1 MQLVLEAGAIPF
13 GKIPRIT
20 AKVLGISSISL
31 CLLADLIDP
40 LYQNIIKLD
49 LKLNQEWLNLEVVK
63 VKHDINIHINEISGK
78 IRSILKSKLVE
89 QSNELKKLNWG
100 NVQEKITT
108 PTKST
113 TNILTNTKQMYKQI
127 QAFLLKEQL
136 VIIAKDILADLKTYM
151 LPVYENINV
160 ENRIAA
166 KRYSF

>member
-1 MQLVLEAGAIPF
+1 M
-13 GKIPRIT
+13 T
-20 AKVLGISSISL
+20 
-31 CLLADLIDP
+31 
-40 LYQNIIKLD
+40 
-49 LKLNQEWLNLEVVK
+49 
-63 VKHDINIHINEISGK
+63 
-78 IRSILKSKLVE
+78 E

-136 VIIAKDILADLKTYM
+136 VTIAKGILEDLKIQM

-166 KRYSF
+166 KRYDSLV